1 MKVFVTGV
9 KGYVGN
15 VLIDV
20 LKEKNHNVIG
30 CDIGYYPQEFLDKK
44 ATVVECIKK
53 DIRDLESTDL
63 EGCDAVIHLAGLSN
77 DPLGEINPNLTDEIN
92 YKATIHLAKLA
103 KENKIKY
110 FVFSSSCSIYGANSD
125 IVDENSSMDPLT
137 AYAKSKVDSEN
148 KLLELKDETFSPII
162 LRNATVYGISP
173 SQRLDLVVN
182 NLIASVVSTGKIKL
196 LSDGSAW
203 RPLLHVEDMA
213 RAFEFMITSDIDKVA
228 GQIFNVGSNDD
239 NYKVKEIAEMIGNI
253 IPKSKITFAED
264 ASKDNRSY
272 KVNFDKI
279 EKLGFKTK
287 WKLEDGIKDIYET
300 MINNNFSENDFNVD
314 SYFRVKY
321 LKRLLDKKILDSN
334 LRYVNSF

>member
-1 MKVFVTGV
+1 VKVFVTGV

-20 LKEKNHNVIG
+20 LKEKNHTIIG
-30 CDIGYYPQEFLDKK
+30 CDTGFYPQEFLDKK
-44 ATVVECIKK
+44 STIIECIKK
-53 DIRDLESTDL
+53 DIRDLESKDL
-63 EGCDAVIHLAGLSN
+63 EGCEAVIHLAGLSN
-77 DPLGEINPNLTDEIN
+77 DPLGEINPNLTNEIN
-92 YKATIHLAKLA
+92 YKATIHLAELA

-125 IVDENSSMDPLT
+125 IVDENSQMAPLT

-148 KLLELKDETFSPII
+148 KLLELKDDFFSPII
-162 LRNATVYGISP
+162 LRNATVYGISS
-173 SQRLDLVVN
+173 SQRLDIVVN
-182 NLIASVVSTGKIKL
+182 NLVASVVSTGKIKL

-213 RAFEFMITSDIDKVA
+213 RAFEFMITSDIEKVA
-228 GQIFNVGSNDD
+228 GQIFNVGSNND
-239 NYKVKEIAEMIGNI
+239 NYKVREIAEMIGNI
-253 IPKSKITFAED
+253 IPKSKIMFAED

-279 EKLGFKTK
+279 EKLGFRTK
-287 WKLEDGIKDIYET
+287 WTLEDGIKHIYET
-300 MINNNFSENDFNVD
+300 MINNNFSENDFNAD

-321 LKRLLDKKILDSN
+321 LKRLLDKNILDSN
-334 LRYVNSF
+334 LRYMN